1 MYAFLRF
8 RAAAG
13 KKVTATLRYGWRGP
27 GRPSSATTSPTGSD
41 SWNYL
46 YSRSS
51 HAGTNTAIPMAA
63 KLEDGGR
70 IMVETTLH
78 NDPEYIQFAHKEPHP
93 TLLKHV
99 RRFWPLR
106 SSARRMIPLLANSK
120 KVNPLGFATTQERRK
135 GTLLDFI
142 CSEKERFPDKVL
154 LVRVGEFYE
163 AFGFD
168 AILLVEHCGLNP
180 MGSKARAGFPLKN
193 IQQTLDGLTDV
204 GLSVAVYEEDGKD
217 AVMPQSTSGRK
228 RSQSKAIKTRF
239 LSQIISP
246 GSSTYIY
253 NSALRTDDIEYK
265 KEHPT

>member
-1 MYAFLRF
+1 
-8 RAAAG
+8 
-13 KKVTATLRYGWRGP
+13 
-27 GRPSSATTSPTGSD
+27 
-41 SWNYL
+41 
-46 YSRSS
+46 
-51 HAGTNTAIPMAA
+51 
-63 KLEDGGR
+63 
-70 IMVETTLH
+70 
-78 NDPEYIQFAHKEPHP
+78 
-93 TLLKHV
+93 
-99 RRFWPLR
+99 
-106 SSARRMIPLLANSK
+106 MIPLLANSK
-120 KVNPLGFATTQERRK
+120 QVNPLGFATTQERRK

-204 GLSVAVYEEDGKD
+204 GLSVAVYEEEGKD

-253 NSALRTDDIEYK
+253 NSALRTDDIEYR